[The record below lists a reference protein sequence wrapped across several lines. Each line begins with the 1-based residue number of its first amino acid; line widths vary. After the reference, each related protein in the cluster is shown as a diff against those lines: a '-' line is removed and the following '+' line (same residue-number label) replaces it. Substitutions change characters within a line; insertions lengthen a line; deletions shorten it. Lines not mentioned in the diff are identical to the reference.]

1 MLKIFFLLY
10 FYLLDF
16 IGLKTAIFKGE
27 KKKENKKKNLFHH
40 EKKKKKDSTEM
51 KLKMRLPPAMFSAF
65 SFSRASS

>member
-27 KKKENKKKNLFHH
+27 KKRKQKKTSSTMR
-40 EKKKKKDSTEM
+40 KKKKKDSTEM